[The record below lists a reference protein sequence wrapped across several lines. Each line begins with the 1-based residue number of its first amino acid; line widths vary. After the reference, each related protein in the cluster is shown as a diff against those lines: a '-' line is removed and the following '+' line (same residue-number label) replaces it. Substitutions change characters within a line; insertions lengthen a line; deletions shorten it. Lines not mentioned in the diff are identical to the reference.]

1 MTQNESEQAVQ
12 QKIDEVF
19 QEMDKNHDEKI
30 SLQEFIESA
39 SQDRSLIS
47 VLELNYDIQ
56 WRHIY
61 FCVKNFSKRFM
72 GNNADLSKHHR
83 NNSIHRNYHFQK
95 LFKKRIKFKIQS
107 IEMLYW
113 LTVSWNCPLSDFFIW
128 KPLPFHK

>member
-19 QEMDKNHDEKI
+19 REMDKNHDEKI

-61 FCVKNFSKRFM
+61 FCVKHFSKRFM
-72 GNNADLSKHHR
+72 GIIADLSKNH
-83 NNSIHRNYHFQK
+83 
-95 LFKKRIKFKIQS
+95 KK
-107 IEMLYW
+107 
-113 LTVSWNCPLSDFFIW
+113 
-128 KPLPFHK
+128 

>member
-19 QEMDKNHDEKI
+19 REMDKNHDEKI

-72 GNNADLSKHHR
+72 GIIADRSKDLM
-83 NNSIHRNYHFQK
+83 K
-95 LFKKRIKFKIQS
+95 
-107 IEMLYW
+107 
-113 LTVSWNCPLSDFFIW
+113 
-128 KPLPFHK
+128 

>member
-56 WRHIY
+56 WHHIY

-72 GNNADLSKHHR
+72 GNNADLSKNHR
-83 NNSIHRNYHFQK
+83 NNSIHKNYHFQK
-95 LFKKRIKFKIQS
+95 PFK
-107 IEMLYW
+107 
-113 LTVSWNCPLSDFFIW
+113 N
-128 KPLPFHK
+128 

>member
-1 MTQNESEQAVQ
+1 MTQNKSEQAVQ

-56 WRHIY
+56 
-61 FCVKNFSKRFM
+61 
-72 GNNADLSKHHR
+72 
-83 NNSIHRNYHFQK
+83 
-95 LFKKRIKFKIQS
+95 
-107 IEMLYW
+107 
-113 LTVSWNCPLSDFFIW
+113 
-128 KPLPFHK
+128 

>member
-1 MTQNESEQAVQ
+1 MKFNLYSVNITEFLFFLKAIHKIAGIMTQNESEQAVQ

-56 WRHIY
+56 
-61 FCVKNFSKRFM
+61 
-72 GNNADLSKHHR
+72 
-83 NNSIHRNYHFQK
+83 
-95 LFKKRIKFKIQS
+95 
-107 IEMLYW
+107 
-113 LTVSWNCPLSDFFIW
+113 
-128 KPLPFHK
+128 

>member
-19 QEMDKNHDEKI
+19 REMDKNHDEKI

-56 WRHIY
+56 
-61 FCVKNFSKRFM
+61 
-72 GNNADLSKHHR
+72 
-83 NNSIHRNYHFQK
+83 
-95 LFKKRIKFKIQS
+95 
-107 IEMLYW
+107 
-113 LTVSWNCPLSDFFIW
+113 
-128 KPLPFHK
+128 

>member
-1 MTQNESEQAVQ
+1 MQHSIHKYYINKVQSILSKYYRIPFFLKAIHKTAGIMTQNESEQAVQ

-56 WRHIY
+56 
-61 FCVKNFSKRFM
+61 
-72 GNNADLSKHHR
+72 
-83 NNSIHRNYHFQK
+83 
-95 LFKKRIKFKIQS
+95 
-107 IEMLYW
+107 
-113 LTVSWNCPLSDFFIW
+113 
-128 KPLPFHK
+128 